1 MEGEPEWRAVIP
13 DAWDGLDGPSM
24 MVGDG
29 DDDVDGT
36 ADEWLRRYAGFV
48 EKDEIAIA
56 MPLDGRPEYLDA
68 SDSAILVA
76 HREKGDQ
83 GELGRGIEEREW
95 QLALREVDD
104 RVEEDADAC
113 RWMHGWL
120 LDEKGQYAS
129 YTRRIVACLQAATPY
144 APDR

>member
-36 ADEWLRRYAGFV
+36 ADERLRRYAGFV
-48 EKDEIAIA
+48 EKDEIAITV
-56 MPLDGRPEYLDA
+56 PLDGRSEYLDA

-76 HREKGDQ
+76 HREKGD
-83 GELGRGIEEREW
+83 
-95 QLALREVDD
+95 
-104 RVEEDADAC
+104 
-113 RWMHGWL
+113 
-120 LDEKGQYAS
+120 
-129 YTRRIVACLQAATPY
+129 
-144 APDR
+144 